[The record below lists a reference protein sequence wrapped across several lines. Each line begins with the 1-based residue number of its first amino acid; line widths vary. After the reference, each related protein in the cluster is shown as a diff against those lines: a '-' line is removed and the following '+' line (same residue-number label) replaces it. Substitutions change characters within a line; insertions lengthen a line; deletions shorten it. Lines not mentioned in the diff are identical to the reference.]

1 VSELRGDIPQLLDR
15 RSDLDIE
22 APVFFAGG
30 KGPCYVP
37 DREGNDEYVD
47 ACDSDYE
54 FG

>member
-22 APVFFAGG
+22 TPVFFVDG

-37 DREGNDEYVD
+37 DRTGNNEYVD
-47 ACDSDYE
+47 ARDSDYE
-54 FG
+54 FS